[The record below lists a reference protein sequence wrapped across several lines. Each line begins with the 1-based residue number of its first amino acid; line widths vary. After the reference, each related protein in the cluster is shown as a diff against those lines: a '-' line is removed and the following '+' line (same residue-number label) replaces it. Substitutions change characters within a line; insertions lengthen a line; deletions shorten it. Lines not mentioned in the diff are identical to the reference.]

1 MVRKMGRNTLRKKLF
16 RDMSRAAMQ
25 FLSIIALC
33 ALGTFAF
40 AALDGTARMT
50 RDTLDTYFEENNL
63 ADYWITLPSA
73 DRASLDK
80 VAAVPGVSAVR
91 ARANA
96 DLETTLPGD
105 VSVGITAYDGAMDIN
120 TPLLREGALL
130 EENDRR
136 GCLVEERFAKAH
148 EIVPGSLLS
157 VKLGGQEYTFIVRGV
172 VVSPEYIVVSDG
184 IVANPNAYGYL
195 LINACAMEALP
206 LTQIV
211 ATLEDGA
218 DSDSVRAAIETALPD
233 ALVVDRSS
241 HQSTARANNDA
252 QMFENMTYIF
262 PVLAYA
268 VAALIVMT
276 TLSRMIDNQRLQMGT
291 LKALGFSARQIR
303 NHYLSYALV
312 PSALGALL
320 GTLVGHYTLPFL
332 LWDALIAQ
340 NEMPYQLTPPISAPA
355 WGMTVLSV
363 LLSMG
368 ILLYSYRA
376 SARETTAALLRPKP
390 PKDGKRILLERIT
403 FLWSRFSFNTKMIVR
418 NLMRN
423 KLRSFMSFVGILCCT
438 MLIITSLGLQD
449 SVTAMSVNYY
459 TKTLSYDLRANL
471 TGETGTAE
479 SYERRLDA
487 GSVECIM
494 EKSVSVRADGGTRT
508 VMLTV
513 LGDDQQMQNLGEH
526 ETFVALQDGTAA
538 VTYKLTKTLNLHI
551 GDTIRLYLPGDDE
564 PAEFV
569 IGQVVYNNVS
579 QGVYLNRTT
588 WESLRKGGF
597 TPTAIQIRDPGER
610 CLTQLDAMDE
620 VDDIDYPA
628 EQIEDMTRMLD
639 TLSSVFTLLTG
650 IALALA
656 FVICY
661 NMGLMNFVERTRE
674 YATLKVLGYHQKE
687 IRRLILRENR
697 LVSLSGVL
705 LGIWPGI
712 TLVDVILHSCE
723 PESGFYPGSPA
734 PQSIVIACVVTY
746 CFSELIQRL
755 LTRKVQK
762 IDMVEALKS
771 VE

>member
-1 MVRKMGRNTLRKKLF
+1 MVNNTLRKKLL
-16 RDMSRAAMQ
+16 RDMTRAAMQ

-50 RDTLDTYFEENNL
+50 RVTLDTYFEENNL

-73 DRASLDK
+73 DRTSLDK
-80 VAAVPGVSAVR
+80 VAAVPGVATMR
-91 ARANA
+91 ARASA

-105 VSVGITAYDGAMDIN
+105 VSVSVTAYDGAMDIN

-136 GCLVEERFAKAH
+136 GCLVEERFAVAH
-148 EIVPGSLLS
+148 GLIPGSRLG

-172 VVSPEYIVVSDG
+172 VVSPEYIVVSNG
-184 IVANPNAYGYL
+184 IVADPNAYGYL

-218 DSDSVRAAIETALPD
+218 DSDAVRAAIEDALPD

-268 VAALIVMT
+268 IAALIVMT
-276 TLSRMIDNQRLQMGT
+276 TLSRMIDNQRMQMGT

-332 LWDALIAQ
+332 LWDALIGQ
-340 NEMPYQLTPPISAPA
+340 NEMPYQLTPPISVPA
-355 WGMTVLSV
+355 WCMTGLSV
-363 LLSMG
+363 VLSMG

-471 TGETGTAE
+471 TGEVDTAE

-487 GSVECIM
+487 GAVECIM

-513 LGDDQQMQNLGEH
+513 LRDDQQMQNLGKD
-526 ETFVALQDGTAA
+526 ETFVVLQTGTAA
-538 VTYKLTKTLNLHI
+538 VTYKLTKTLNLKI

-569 IGQVVYNNVS
+569 IGQIVHNNVS

-588 WESLRKGGF
+588 WESLRKGEF
-597 TPTAIQIRDPGER
+597 TPTAIQIRGPGER

-628 EQIEDMTRMLD
+628 EQIGDMTRMLE

-697 LVSLSGVL
+697 MVTLSGVL

-712 TLVDVILHSCE
+712 MLVDVILHSCE
-723 PESGFYPGSPA
+723 PESGYYPGSPA
-734 PQSIVIACVVTY
+734 LQSIVIACVVTY

>member
-1 MVRKMGRNTLRKKLF
+1 MVNNTLRKKLL
-16 RDMSRAAMQ
+16 RDMARAAMQ

-50 RDTLDTYFEENNL
+50 RVTLDTYFEENNL

-73 DRASLDK
+73 DRTSLDK
-80 VAAVPGVSAVR
+80 VAAVPGVATVR
-91 ARANA
+91 SRASA

-105 VSVGITAYDGAMDIN
+105 VSVSVTAYDGAMDIN

-136 GCLVEERFAKAH
+136 GCLVEERFANAH
-148 EIVPGSLLS
+148 GLVPGSRLG

-172 VVSPEYIVVSDG
+172 VVSPEYIVVSNG
-184 IVANPNAYGYL
+184 IVADPNAYGYL
-195 LINACAMEALP
+195 LINACAMETLP

-211 ATLEDGA
+211 ATLDGGA
-218 DSDSVRAAIETALPD
+218 DSDAVRAAIEAALPD

-268 VAALIVMT
+268 IAALIVMT
-276 TLSRMIDNQRLQMGT
+276 TLSRMIDNQRMQMGT

-320 GTLVGHYTLPFL
+320 GTLIGHYTLPYF
-332 LWDALIAQ
+332 LWDALIGQ
-340 NEMPYQLTPPISAPA
+340 NEMPYQLSPPISVPA
-355 WGMTVLSV
+355 WCMTGLSV
-363 LLSMG
+363 VLSMG

-471 TGETGTAE
+471 TGEVDTAE

-487 GSVECIM
+487 GAVECIM

-513 LGDDQQMQNLGEH
+513 LRDDQQMQNLGKD
-526 ETFVALQDGTAA
+526 ETFVALQTGTAA
-538 VTYKLTKTLNLHI
+538 VTYKLTKTLNLKI

-569 IGQVVYNNVS
+569 IGQIVHNNVS

-588 WESLRKGGF
+588 WESLRKGEF
-597 TPTAIQIRDPGER
+597 TPTAIQIRGPGER

-628 EQIEDMTRMLD
+628 EQIGDMTRMLE

-697 LVSLSGVL
+697 MVTLSGVL

-712 TLVDVILHSCE
+712 MLVDVILHSCE
-723 PESGFYPGSPA
+723 PESGYYPGSPA
-734 PQSIVIACVVTY
+734 LQSIVIACVVTY

>member
-1 MVRKMGRNTLRKKLF
+1 MVNNTLRKKLY
-16 RDMSRAAMQ
+16 RDMTRAAMQ

-50 RDTLDTYFEENNL
+50 RDTLTTYFSENNL
-63 ADYWITLPSA
+63 ADYWITLPAA

-80 VAAVPGVSAVR
+80 VSAVPGVAAVR
-91 ARANA
+91 ARASA
-96 DLETTLPGD
+96 DLETTLLGD
-105 VSVGITAYDGAMDIN
+105 VSVSVTAYDGAMDIN

-130 EENDRR
+130 EENDKR
-136 GCLVEERFAKAH
+136 GCLVEERFANAH
-148 EIVPGSLLS
+148 GLVPGSRLS

-172 VVSPEYIVVSDG
+172 VVSPEYIVVSNG
-184 IVANPNAYGYL
+184 IVADPNAYGYL

-218 DSDSVRAAIETALPD
+218 DSDTVRAALENALPD

-268 VAALIVMT
+268 IAALIVMT
-276 TLSRMIDNQRLQMGT
+276 TLSRMIDNQRMQMGT

-303 NHYLSYALV
+303 GHYLSYALV

-320 GTLVGHYTLPFL
+320 GTLIGHYTLPFF
-332 LWDALIAQ
+332 LWDALIGQ
-340 NEMPYQLTPPISAPA
+340 NEMPYQLTPPISVPA
-355 WGMTVLSV
+355 WCMTGLSV
-363 LLSMG
+363 VLSMG

-423 KLRSFMSFVGILCCT
+423 KLRSFMSFIGILCCT

-471 TGETGTAE
+471 TGEVGTAE

-487 GSVECIM
+487 GAVECLM

-513 LGDDQQMQNLGEH
+513 LGDDQQMQNLGKD
-526 ETFVALQDGTAA
+526 ETFVALHTGTAA
-538 VTYKLTKTLNLHI
+538 VTYKLTKTLNLAI

-569 IGQVVYNNVS
+569 IGQIVHNNVS

-588 WESLRKGGF
+588 WESLRKGDF

-628 EQIEDMTRMLD
+628 AQIADMTRMLE

-697 LVSLSGVL
+697 LVALSGVL

-712 TLVDVILHSCE
+712 QLVDVILHSCE

-734 PQSIVIACVVTY
+734 LQSIVIACVVTY

>member
-1 MVRKMGRNTLRKKLF
+1 MVNNTLRKKLY
-16 RDMSRAAMQ
+16 RDMTRAAMQ

-50 RDTLDTYFEENNL
+50 RDTLTTYFEENNL
-63 ADYWITLPSA
+63 ADYWITLPAA

-80 VAAVPGVSAVR
+80 VSAVPGVAAVR
-91 ARANA
+91 ARASA

-105 VSVGITAYDGAMDIN
+105 VSVSVTAYDGAMDIN

-130 EENDRR
+130 EENDKR
-136 GCLVEERFAKAH
+136 GCLVEERFANAH
-148 EIVPGSLLS
+148 GLVPGSRLS

-172 VVSPEYIVVSDG
+172 VVSPEYIVVSNG
-184 IVANPNAYGYL
+184 IVADPNAYGYL

-211 ATLEDGA
+211 ATLTPGA
-218 DSDSVRAAIETALPD
+218 DSDAVRAAIENALPD

-268 VAALIVMT
+268 IAALIVMT
-276 TLSRMIDNQRLQMGT
+276 TLSRMIDNQRMQMGT

-303 NHYLSYALV
+303 GHYLSYALV

-320 GTLVGHYTLPFL
+320 GTLIGHYTLPYF
-332 LWDALIAQ
+332 LWDALIGQ
-340 NEMPYQLTPPISAPA
+340 NEMPYQLSPPISVPA
-355 WGMTVLSV
+355 WCMTGLSV
-363 LLSMG
+363 VLSMG

-423 KLRSFMSFVGILCCT
+423 KLRSFMSFIGILCCT

-449 SVTAMSVNYY
+449 SVTRMSVNYY
-459 TKTLSYDLRANL
+459 TGTLSYDLRANL
-471 TGETGTAE
+471 TGEVDTAE

-487 GSVECIM
+487 GAVECIM
-494 EKSVSVRADGGTRT
+494 EKSVSVRAEGGTRT

-513 LGDDQQMQNLGEH
+513 LRDDQQMQNLGKD
-526 ETFVALQDGTAA
+526 ETFVRLDTGTAA

-569 IGQVVYNNVS
+569 IGQIVHNNVS

-588 WESLRKGGF
+588 WESLRKGDF

-628 EQIEDMTRMLD
+628 AQIADMTRMLE

-697 LVSLSGVL
+697 LVALSGVL

-712 TLVDVILHSCE
+712 QLVDVILHSCE

-734 PQSIVIACVVTY
+734 LQSIVIACVVTY

>member
-1 MVRKMGRNTLRKKLF
+1 MVNNTLRKKLL
-16 RDMSRAAMQ
+16 RDMARAAMQ

-50 RDTLDTYFEENNL
+50 RVTLDTYFEENNL

-73 DRASLDK
+73 DRTSLDK
-80 VAAVPGVSAVR
+80 VAAVPGVATVR
-91 ARANA
+91 ARASA

-105 VSVGITAYDGAMDIN
+105 VSVSVTAYDGAMDIN

-136 GCLVEERFAKAH
+136 GCLVEERFANAH
-148 EIVPGSLLS
+148 GLVPGSRLG

-172 VVSPEYIVVSDG
+172 VVSPEYIVVSNG
-184 IVANPNAYGYL
+184 IVADPNAYGYL
-195 LINACAMEALP
+195 LINACAMETLP

-211 ATLEDGA
+211 ATLDRGA
-218 DSDSVRAAIETALPD
+218 DSDAVRAAIEAELPD

-268 VAALIVMT
+268 IAALIVMT
-276 TLSRMIDNQRLQMGT
+276 TLSRMIDNQRMQMGT

-320 GTLVGHYTLPFL
+320 GTLIGHYTLPYF
-332 LWDALIAQ
+332 LWDALIGQ
-340 NEMPYQLTPPISAPA
+340 NEMPYQLSPPISVPA
-355 WGMTVLSV
+355 WCMTGLSV
-363 LLSMG
+363 VLSMG

-471 TGETGTAE
+471 TGEVDTAE

-487 GSVECIM
+487 GAVECIM

-513 LGDDQQMQNLGEH
+513 LRDDQQMQNLGKD
-526 ETFVALQDGTAA
+526 ETFVALQTGTAA
-538 VTYKLTKTLNLHI
+538 VTYKLTKTLNLKI

-569 IGQVVYNNVS
+569 IGQIVHNNVS

-588 WESLRKGGF
+588 WESLRKGEF
-597 TPTAIQIRDPGER
+597 TPTAIQIRGPGER

-628 EQIEDMTRMLD
+628 EQIGDMTRMLE

-697 LVSLSGVL
+697 MVTLSGVL

-712 TLVDVILHSCE
+712 MLVDVILHSCE
-723 PESGFYPGSPA
+723 PESGYYPGSPA
-734 PQSIVIACVVTY
+734 LQSIVIACVVTY

>member
-1 MVRKMGRNTLRKKLF
+1 MVNNTLRKKLY
-16 RDMSRAAMQ
+16 RDMTRAAMQ

-73 DRASLDK
+73 DRASLDR
-80 VAAVPGVSAVR
+80 VSAVPGVAAVR
-91 ARANA
+91 ARASA
-96 DLETTLPGD
+96 DMETTLPGD
-105 VSVGITAYDGAMDIN
+105 VSVSVTAYDGAMDIN

-136 GCLVEERFAKAH
+136 GCLVEERFAIAH
-148 EIVPGSLLS
+148 GLVPGSRLG

-172 VVSPEYIVVSDG
+172 VVSPEYIVVSNG
-184 IVANPNAYGYL
+184 IVADPNAYGYL

-218 DSDSVRAAIETALPD
+218 DSDAVRAAIEDALPD

-268 VAALIVMT
+268 IAALIVMT
-276 TLSRMIDNQRLQMGT
+276 TLSRMIDNQRMQMGT

-332 LWDALIAQ
+332 LWDALIGQ
-340 NEMPYQLTPPISAPA
+340 NEMPYQLTPPISVPA
-355 WGMTVLSV
+355 WCMTGLSV
-363 LLSMG
+363 VLSMG

-449 SVTAMSVNYY
+449 SVTRMSVNYY

-471 TGETGTAE
+471 TGEVDTAE

-487 GSVECIM
+487 GAVECIM

-513 LGDDQQMQNLGEH
+513 LRDDQQMQNLGEH
-526 ETFVALQDGTAA
+526 ETFVSLDTGTAA

-564 PAEFV
+564 PAAFV
-569 IGQVVYNNVS
+569 IGQIVHNNVS

-588 WESLRKGGF
+588 WESLRKGDF

-610 CLTQLDAMDE
+610 CLTQLEAMDE
-620 VDDIDYPA
+620 VDDIDYPVL
-628 EQIEDMTRMLD
+628 QIEDMTRMLE

-697 LVSLSGVL
+697 LVALSGVL

-712 TLVDVILHSCE
+712 QLVDVILHSCE

-734 PQSIVIACVVTY
+734 LQSIVIACVVTF
-746 CFSELIQRL
+746 CFSEMIQRL
-755 LTRKVQK
+755 LTRRVQG

>member
-1 MVRKMGRNTLRKKLF
+1 MVNNTLRKKLL
-16 RDMSRAAMQ
+16 RDMTRAAMQ

-50 RDTLDTYFEENNL
+50 RVTLDTYFEENNL

-73 DRASLDK
+73 DRTSLDK
-80 VAAVPGVSAVR
+80 VAAVPGVATVR
-91 ARANA
+91 ARASA

-105 VSVGITAYDGAMDIN
+105 VSVSVTAYDGAMDIN

-136 GCLVEERFAKAH
+136 GCLVEERFAIAH
-148 EIVPGSLLS
+148 GLVPGSRLG

-172 VVSPEYIVVSDG
+172 VVSPEYIVVSNG
-184 IVANPNAYGYL
+184 IVADPNAYGYL
-195 LINACAMEALP
+195 LINACAMETLP

-211 ATLEDGA
+211 ATLDGGA
-218 DSDSVRAAIETALPD
+218 DSDAVRAAIEAALPD

-268 VAALIVMT
+268 IAALIVMT
-276 TLSRMIDNQRLQMGT
+276 TLSRMIDNQRMQMGT

-332 LWDALIAQ
+332 LWDALIGQ
-340 NEMPYQLTPPISAPA
+340 NEMPYQLTPPISVPA
-355 WGMTVLSV
+355 WCMTGLSV
-363 LLSMG
+363 VLSMG

-390 PKDGKRILLERIT
+390 PKDGRRILLERIT

-449 SVTAMSVNYY
+449 SVTRMSVNYY

-471 TGETGTAE
+471 TGEVDTAE

-487 GSVECIM
+487 GAVECIM

-513 LGDDQQMQNLGEH
+513 LRDDQQMQNLGKD
-526 ETFVALQDGTAA
+526 ETFVALQTGTAA
-538 VTYKLTKTLNLHI
+538 VTYKLTKTLNLKI

-569 IGQVVYNNVS
+569 IGQIVHNNVS

-588 WESLRKGGF
+588 WESLRKGEF
-597 TPTAIQIRDPGER
+597 TPTAIQIRGPGER

-628 EQIEDMTRMLD
+628 EQIGDMTRMLE

-697 LVSLSGVL
+697 MVTLSGVL

-712 TLVDVILHSCE
+712 MLVDVILHSCE
-723 PESGFYPGSPA
+723 PESGYYPGSPA
-734 PQSIVIACVVTY
+734 LQSIVIACVVTY

>member
-1 MVRKMGRNTLRKKLF
+1 MVNNTLRKKLL
-16 RDMSRAAMQ
+16 RDMARAAMQ

-50 RDTLDTYFEENNL
+50 RVTLDTYFEENNL

-73 DRASLDK
+73 DRTSLDK
-80 VAAVPGVSAVR
+80 VAAVPGVATVR
-91 ARANA
+91 ARASA

-105 VSVGITAYDGAMDIN
+105 VSVSVTAYDGAMDIN

-136 GCLVEERFAKAH
+136 GCLVEERFANAH
-148 EIVPGSLLS
+148 GLVPGSRLG

-172 VVSPEYIVVSDG
+172 VVSPEYIVVSNG
-184 IVANPNAYGYL
+184 IVADPNAYGYL
-195 LINACAMEALP
+195 LINACAMETLP

-211 ATLEDGA
+211 ATLDGGA
-218 DSDSVRAAIETALPD
+218 DSDAVRAAIEAALPD

-268 VAALIVMT
+268 IAALIVMT
-276 TLSRMIDNQRLQMGT
+276 TLSRMIDNQRMQMGT

-320 GTLVGHYTLPFL
+320 GTLIGHYTLPYF
-332 LWDALIAQ
+332 LWDALIGQ
-340 NEMPYQLTPPISAPA
+340 NEMPYQLSPPISVPA
-355 WGMTVLSV
+355 WCMTVLSV
-363 LLSMG
+363 VLSMG
-368 ILLYSYRA
+368 ILLYSYRT

-471 TGETGTAE
+471 TGEVDTAE

-487 GSVECIM
+487 GAVECIM

-513 LGDDQQMQNLGEH
+513 LRDDQQMQNLGKD
-526 ETFVALQDGTAA
+526 ETFVALQTGTAA
-538 VTYKLTKTLNLHI
+538 VTYKLTKTLNLKI

-569 IGQVVYNNVS
+569 IGQIVHNNVS

-588 WESLRKGGF
+588 WESLRKGEF
-597 TPTAIQIRDPGER
+597 TPTAIQIRGPGER

-628 EQIEDMTRMLD
+628 EQIGDMTRMLE

-697 LVSLSGVL
+697 MVTLSGVL

-712 TLVDVILHSCE
+712 MLVDVILHSCE
-723 PESGFYPGSPA
+723 PESGYYPGSPA
-734 PQSIVIACVVTY
+734 LQSIVIACVVTY

>member
-1 MVRKMGRNTLRKKLF
+1 MVNNTLRKKLL
-16 RDMSRAAMQ
+16 RDMTRAAMQ

-50 RDTLDTYFEENNL
+50 RVTLDTYFEENNL

-73 DRASLDK
+73 DRTSLDK
-80 VAAVPGVSAVR
+80 VAAVPGVATVR
-91 ARANA
+91 ARASA

-105 VSVGITAYDGAMDIN
+105 VSVSVTAYDGAMDIN

-136 GCLVEERFAKAH
+136 GCLVEERFANAH
-148 EIVPGSLLS
+148 GLVPGSRLG

-172 VVSPEYIVVSDG
+172 VVSPEYIVVSNG
-184 IVANPNAYGYL
+184 IVADPNAYGYL
-195 LINACAMEALP
+195 LVNACAMETLP

-211 ATLEDGA
+211 ATLDRGA
-218 DSDSVRAAIETALPD
+218 DSDAVRAAIENALPD

-268 VAALIVMT
+268 IAALIVMT
-276 TLSRMIDNQRLQMGT
+276 TLSRMIDNQRMQMGT

-320 GTLVGHYTLPFL
+320 GTLIGHYTLPYF
-332 LWDALIAQ
+332 LWDALIGQ
-340 NEMPYQLTPPISAPA
+340 NEMPYQLSPPISVPA
-355 WGMTVLSV
+355 WCMTGLSV
-363 LLSMG
+363 VLSMG

-471 TGETGTAE
+471 TGEVDTAE

-487 GSVECIM
+487 GAVECIM

-513 LGDDQQMQNLGEH
+513 LRDDQQMQNLGKD
-526 ETFVALQDGTAA
+526 ETFVAIETGTAA
-538 VTYKLTKTLNLHI
+538 VTYKLTKTLNLKI

-569 IGQVVYNNVS
+569 IGQIVHNNVS

-588 WESLRKGGF
+588 WESLRKGEF
-597 TPTAIQIRDPGER
+597 TPTAIQIRGPGER

-628 EQIEDMTRMLD
+628 EQIGDMTRMLE

-697 LVSLSGVL
+697 MVTLSGVL

-712 TLVDVILHSCE
+712 MLVDVILHSCE
-723 PESGFYPGSPA
+723 PESGYYPGSPA
-734 PQSIVIACVVTY
+734 LQSIVIACVVTY

>member
-1 MVRKMGRNTLRKKLF
+1 MVNNTLRKKLL
-16 RDMSRAAMQ
+16 RDMTRAAMQ

-50 RDTLDTYFEENNL
+50 RVTLTTYFEENNL

-73 DRASLDK
+73 DRTSLDK
-80 VAAVPGVSAVR
+80 VAAVPGVATVR
-91 ARANA
+91 ARASA

-105 VSVGITAYDGAMDIN
+105 VSVSVTAYDGAMDIN
-120 TPLLREGALL
+120 IPLLREGALL

-136 GCLVEERFAKAH
+136 GCLVEERFANAH
-148 EIVPGSLLS
+148 GLVPGSRLG

-172 VVSPEYIVVSDG
+172 VVSPEYIVVSNG
-184 IVANPNAYGYL
+184 IVADPNAYGYL

-211 ATLEDGA
+211 ATLDRGA
-218 DSDSVRAAIETALPD
+218 DSDAVRTAIEAALPD

-268 VAALIVMT
+268 IAALIVMT
-276 TLSRMIDNQRLQMGT
+276 TLSRMIDNQRMQMGT

-320 GTLVGHYTLPFL
+320 GTLIGHYTLPYF
-332 LWDALIAQ
+332 LWDALIGQ
-340 NEMPYQLTPPISAPA
+340 NEMPYQLSPPISVPA
-355 WGMTVLSV
+355 WCMTVLSV
-363 LLSMG
+363 VLSMG

-459 TKTLSYDLRANL
+459 TKTLSYDVRANL
-471 TGETGTAE
+471 TGEAGTAE

-487 GSVECIM
+487 EAVECIM

-513 LGDDQQMQNLGEH
+513 LRDDQQMQNLGKD
-526 ETFVALQDGTAA
+526 ETFVAIETGTAA
-538 VTYKLTKTLNLHI
+538 VTYKLTKTLNLKI

-569 IGQVVYNNVS
+569 IGQIVHNNVS

-588 WESLRKGGF
+588 WESLRKGEF
-597 TPTAIQIRDPGER
+597 TPTAIQIRGPGER
-610 CLTQLDAMDE
+610 CLTQLNAMDE

-628 EQIEDMTRMLD
+628 EQIGDMTRMLE

-697 LVSLSGVL
+697 MVTLSGVL

-712 TLVDVILHSCE
+712 MLVDVILHSCE
-723 PESGFYPGSPA
+723 PESGYYPGSPTL
-734 PQSIVIACVVTY
+734 QSIVIACVVTY

>member
-1 MVRKMGRNTLRKKLF
+1 MVNNTLRKKLL
-16 RDMSRAAMQ
+16 RDMARAAMQ

-50 RDTLDTYFEENNL
+50 RVTLDTYFEENNL

-73 DRASLDK
+73 DRTSLDK
-80 VAAVPGVSAVR
+80 VAAVPGVATVR
-91 ARANA
+91 ARASA

-105 VSVGITAYDGAMDIN
+105 VSVSVTAYDGAMDIN

-136 GCLVEERFAKAH
+136 GCLVEERFANAH
-148 EIVPGSLLS
+148 GLVPGSRLG

-172 VVSPEYIVVSDG
+172 VVSPEYIVVSNG
-184 IVANPNAYGYL
+184 IVADPNGYL
-195 LINACAMEALP
+195 LINACAMETLP

-211 ATLEDGA
+211 ATLDRGA
-218 DSDSVRAAIETALPD
+218 DSDAVRAAIEAALPD

-268 VAALIVMT
+268 IAALIVMT
-276 TLSRMIDNQRLQMGT
+276 TLSRMIDNQRMQMGT

-320 GTLVGHYTLPFL
+320 GTLIGHYTLPYF
-332 LWDALIAQ
+332 LWDALIGQ
-340 NEMPYQLTPPISAPA
+340 NEMPYQLSPPISVPA
-355 WGMTVLSV
+355 WCMTGLSV
-363 LLSMG
+363 VLSMG

-423 KLRSFMSFVGILCCT
+423 KLRSFMSFVGILCCN

-471 TGETGTAE
+471 TGEVDTAE

-487 GSVECIM
+487 GAVECIM

-513 LGDDQQMQNLGEH
+513 LRDDQQMQNLGKD
-526 ETFVALQDGTAA
+526 ETFVAIETGTAA
-538 VTYKLTKTLNLHI
+538 VTYKLTKTLNLKI

-569 IGQVVYNNVS
+569 IGQIVHNNVS

-588 WESLRKGGF
+588 WESLRKGEF
-597 TPTAIQIRDPGER
+597 TPTAIQIRGPGER
-610 CLTQLDAMDE
+610 CLTQLNAMDE
-620 VDDIDYPA
+620 VDDLDYPA
-628 EQIEDMTRMLD
+628 EQIGDMTRMLE

-697 LVSLSGVL
+697 MVTLSGVL

-712 TLVDVILHSCE
+712 MLVDVILHSCE
-723 PESGFYPGSPA
+723 PESGYYPGSPA
-734 PQSIVIACVVTY
+734 LQSIVIACVVTY